1 MQRVRTDR
9 CRLVVSLRLCA
20 GLVASFAF
28 PFQGV
33 GAEVSAGQYTF
44 SDRLGGFRLLSAS
57 GLGTPDNPIVVV
69 EEVDEAAPITLVVR
83 RQIGFMRGR
92 SGIATLTLEK
102 VVINRSRR
110 VWAGFEI
117 ELQEV
122 FKRPSSYTDGLSF
135 NQIGP
140 REPDVRSNSFAENKR
155 LFEPRDRI
163 RFERGFVDPEA
174 TARFR
179 MTITDPTPDMEFYI
193 IQDPKLLSAW
203 GPLNRSRFAE
213 R

>member
-1 MQRVRTDR
+1 
-9 CRLVVSLRLCA
+9 LLA
-20 GLVASFAF
+20 GCAF
-28 PFQGV
+28 PLQLAA
-33 GAEVSAGQYTF
+33 AELSAGHYTF
-44 SDRLGGFRLLSAS
+44 SDKLGGFRLLSAT
-57 GLGTPDNPIVVV
+57 GVGTADDPIIVV
-69 EEVDEAAPITLVVR
+69 EEVDDPAPITLVVR
-83 RQIGFMRGR
+83 RQIGSLQGR

-122 FKRPSSYTDGLSF
+122 FKRPSGYSDGLSF

-140 REPDVRSNSFAENKR
+140 REPDVRSDSFGENKR
-155 LFEPRDRI
+155 LFEPSDRI
-163 RFERGFVDPEA
+163 RFESGFVDPEA

-179 MTITDPTPDMEFYI
+179 MTITDPTPDVEFYI
-193 IQDPKLLSAW
+193 IQDPKLLLSSRPP
-203 GPLNRSRFAE
+203 GRNRFAE